1 LQDVDPN
8 GLPDKGVPIYQTNV
22 SSFVVAVPAT
32 AGAFSMGVTDSG
44 NTLGDTG
51 VTGPRIGLVGSGNL
65 TLVQS
70 TDVNGGT
77 ITISA
82 GSAGAGFSAGISGGN
97 TAGDTG
103 ATGSRLVLAGGNN
116 VTVSGATDGNGA
128 TVTIVGPVTV
138 AQSVQT
144 QHLFDM
150 TLDGNTAGVL
160 ALVSSG

>member
-1 LQDVDPN
+1 MAAIRIYRRLQELQDVDPN
-8 GLPDKGVPIYQTNV
+8 GLPDKGVPVYQTNV

-32 AGAFSMGVTDSG
+32 LGAFSMGVTDSG

-82 GSAGAGFSAGISGGN
+82 G
-97 TAGDTG
+97 TA
-103 ATGSRLVLAGGNN
+103 A
-116 VTVSGATDGNGA
+116 
-128 TVTIVGPVTV
+128 
-138 AQSVQT
+138 
-144 QHLFDM
+144 
-150 TLDGNTAGVL
+150 
-160 ALVSSG
+160 ALP